1 MVKWVALKKTT
12 LLDDSIK
19 LPRPKMTQ
27 EVLLIGGREE
37 CFEVINQMAEKP
49 ENWSTDI
56 IDVDLCVVRYTGQ
69 ISYNSKSIHKDNG
82 KRDIGR

>member
-1 MVKWVALKKTT
+1 MWVALRKTT

-27 EVLLIGGREE
+27 DVLFIGDRSECHRLIDSLAIR
-37 CFEVINQMAEKP
+37 P
-49 ENWSTDI
+49 ENQSTDLI
-56 IDVDLCVVRYTGQ
+56 EVDLSVVKYVGQ

-82 KRDIGR
+82 KRDPRS